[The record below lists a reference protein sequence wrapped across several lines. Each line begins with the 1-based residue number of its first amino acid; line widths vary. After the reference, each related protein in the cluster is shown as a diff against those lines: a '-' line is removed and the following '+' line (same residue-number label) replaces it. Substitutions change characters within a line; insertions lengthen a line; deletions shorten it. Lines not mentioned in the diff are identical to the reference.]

1 MGTVL
6 LFPFRRYRK
15 EAKEPS
21 PCFSKDGWMMRARLV
36 LSALFKFRNIGIL
49 AAALILAALLSDPA
63 ALPAMLGYGYALP
76 DALAVS
82 GSLAIYIVFVLQTL
96 SSKQFHEE
104 FNHKEKLRNIR
115 DLNRQSNRLSGE
127 ARRNT
132 NSTYT
137 QKLKKVMEDK
147 NDIFTSY
154 ASGEH
159 SYLKEK
165 IVEQTLN
172 LVTSYLKLLN
182 NFCIRNREL
191 SGVDVS
197 AVAARINANNRK
209 LSFAK
214 DVRMAEDVRKV
225 VEMDEKLIGRLKD
238 EKKELERI
246 SAKLDYMESTVNMF
260 KHQIMSSIENEEML
274 EQLETAVNE
283 AEALDTVLED
293 RRKNKLKR

>member
-1 MGTVL
+1 
-6 LFPFRRYRK
+6 
-15 EAKEPS
+15 
-21 PCFSKDGWMMRARLV
+21 MRARLV
-36 LSALFKFRNIGIL
+36 LSAFLKMKNLSIL
-49 AAALILAALLSDPA
+49 AAAMILAALLSDPEG
-63 ALPAMLGYGYALP
+63 LPAMLGYGYALP
-76 DALAVS
+76 YALAAS
-82 GSLAIYIVFVLQTL
+82 GGLAVYVAFVLKTL
-96 SSKQFHEE
+96 SNKTFLEK
-104 FNHKEKLRNIR
+104 FNYREKLRKIR
-115 DLNRQSNRLSGE
+115 DLNRQASMLSGE

-132 NSTYT
+132 NSAYM

-154 ASGEH
+154 SSSEH
-159 SYLKEK
+159 SYLKER

-172 LVTSYLKLLN
+172 LVISYLKLLN
-182 NFCIRNREL
+182 NFCIRSREL

-197 AVAARINANNRK
+197 AVAARINTNKRK

-214 DVRMAEDVRKV
+214 DVHMAEDVRKII
-225 VEMDEKLIGRLKD
+225 EMDEKLIGRLKD

-260 KHQIMSSIENEEML
+260 KHQIMSSAENEDML

-293 RRKNKLKR
+293 RRKSKIKR

>member
-1 MGTVL
+1 M
-6 LFPFRRYRK
+6 
-15 EAKEPS
+15 
-21 PCFSKDGWMMRARLV
+21 
-36 LSALFKFRNIGIL
+36 
-49 AAALILAALLSDPA
+49 LILAVLLSDPSG
-63 ALPAMLGYGYALP
+63 LPNMLGYGYALP

-82 GSLAIYIVFVLQTL
+82 GGFAVYIAFVLQTL
-96 SSKQFHEE
+96 LDKQFHEE
-104 FNHKEKLRNIR
+104 FNRKEKLRTIR
-115 DLNRQSNRLSGE
+115 DLNRQANRLSAE

-132 NSTYT
+132 NNTYML
-137 QKLKKVMEDK
+137 KLKKMMADK

-154 ASGEH
+154 STGEH

-172 LVTSYLKLLN
+172 LVISYLKLLN

-197 AVAARINANNRK
+197 AVAARINTNSRK
-209 LSFAK
+209 LSFTK
-214 DVRMAEDVRKV
+214 DVRMAEDVKKV
-225 VEMDEKLIGRLKD
+225 IEMDEKLIERLKD

-260 KHQIMSSIENEEML
+260 KHQIMSSIENEDML

-293 RRKNKLKR
+293 RRKSKIKR